1 MEVTYMLCFRRV
13 LLAAVLALAIA
24 SCTSPDP
31 ADPPAPPAPVQ
42 APSPQAQAGDD
53 AVAAYNS
60 FWVVALKARAAPG
73 DHDWSPE
80 LAAVASGEA
89 LASLKEDITNYANF
103 PAHNEG
109 TVERSPAVE
118 NATTDRVEITDCLD
132 LTKYVLRADHTNELL
147 TDTANQVPRFR
158 YRADVVRNPA
168 GTWLV
173 DRTTASVDQ
182 PC

>member
-53 AVAAYNS
+53 ALAAYNS

-89 LASLKEDITNYANF
+89 LASLKEDITNYADF

-109 TVERSPAVE
+109 TVERSPSVE
-118 NATTDRVEITDCLD
+118 NATTDRVEIPDCLH
-132 LTKYVLRADHTNELL
+132 LTKSVLRAHHTNELPPHSG
-147 TDTANQVPRFR
+147 NQGPPSRHR
-158 YRADVVRNPA
+158 DDVVRNPA
-168 GTWLV
+168 
-173 DRTTASVDQ
+173 
-182 PC
+182 